1 MRIARTILVM
11 LALLVWPVAASAD
24 GDRIELRE
32 WGIRAGGG
40 VNPSSVI
47 QYYALHPYVG
57 LGLWDP
63 ATRWLAKYDLH
74 ALWMIEPWVAYVNDA
89 HGTHKTESFEI
100 GLNALFFRLVYGS
113 AVIRPFFEGGEGA
126 VYTDLRKQDLG
137 TRLQFTST
145 FGFGLEYEVRPD
157 MAIGLQG
164 RFRHMSNAGMASSNP
179 GINTA
184 YGLLGLTFR

>member
-1 MRIARTILVM
+1 M
-11 LALLVWPVAASAD
+11 
-24 GDRIELRE
+24 
-32 WGIRAGGG
+32 
-40 VNPSSVI
+40 NPSSVI

-113 AVIRPFFEGGEGA
+113 AVIRPFSKAAKGRLTPTSGSRIWARGCSSRRPSDSGSSTRSA
-126 VYTDLRKQDLG
+126 PAWRVGLR
-137 TRLQFTST
+137 
-145 FGFGLEYEVRPD
+145 
-157 MAIGLQG
+157 G